1 LAGSL
6 LVSTIISALGGR
18 FYCLG
23 LSLGPVAALLIAFWR
38 EIIFGRNRQSQ
49 PLMGS
54 NPSKRILLRNNQK

>member
-1 LAGSL
+1 LAGGL
-6 LVSTIISALGGR
+6 LVSTIITALGG
-18 FYCLG
+18 YCLG